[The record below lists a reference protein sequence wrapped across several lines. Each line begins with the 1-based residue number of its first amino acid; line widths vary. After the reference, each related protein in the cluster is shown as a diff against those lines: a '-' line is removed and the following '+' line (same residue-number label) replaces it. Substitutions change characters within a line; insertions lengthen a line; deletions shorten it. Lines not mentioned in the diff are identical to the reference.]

1 MKFDRDKQ
9 NSYLAHVSAEIGP
22 EKVVKSYHWIIKD
35 APKIKVSLLA
45 WSQNINLHLTTE
57 SYTMWSNLGG
67 FLKCAYKKQNCINH
81 LEISCILR
89 PLSHLQISFFFL
101 S

>member
-35 APKIKVSLLA
+35 APKIKVSFLS

-57 SYTMWSNLGG
+57 SYTMWSNLVGS
-67 FLKCAYKKQNCINH
+67 LNVHTKSKTV
-81 LEISCILR
+81 
-89 PLSHLQISFFFL
+89 
-101 S
+101 